1 MKKKCKRCRSE
12 LYQAEDLKWFCLS
25 CLAAEIE
32 ARDEKN
38 SVKGNWSVLEPETKA
53 VTLRLSEQD
62 IAKAKARARKL
73 GTPYQTLLKGFIHQA
88 LS

>member
-1 MKKKCKRCRSE
+1 M
-12 LYQAEDLKWFCLS
+12 AANIFLS
-25 CLAAEIE
+25 II
-32 ARDEKN
+32 RYTSFV